1 MTLSPE
7 ERVRILL
14 ALVPYYKERQYTGNY
29 YDNDDLN
36 DILAAYERADLSKKQ
51 REAIRLVYLNDL
63 MHKDAAAI
71 MGIGRST
78 VSEHVDKAV
87 NLIAIEYEKGNSDE
101 FEGF

>member
-36 DILAAYERADLSKKQ
+36 DILAAYERAEMTDEQ
-51 REAIRLVYLNDL
+51 REVIRLVFFED
-63 MHKDAAAI
+63 MTRVAAGKRL
-71 MGIGRST
+71 GISKRM
-78 VSEHVDKAV
+78 VNYHEDKAV
-87 NLIAIEYEKGNSDE
+87 SAVVKEYEKGNSDE